1 MKRKTAVEW
10 LKSELPLDWDDPYYR
25 DIIKK
30 ALQMEQ
36 SQSTDAWWDG
46 FRTLPEIKTT

>member
-10 LKSELPLDWDDPYYR
+10 LISELPLAWDDPYYR
-25 DIIKK
+25 EIINK

-36 SQSTDAWWDG
+36 SQATDAWWDG
-46 FRTLPEIKTT
+46 FRTMAIKTT